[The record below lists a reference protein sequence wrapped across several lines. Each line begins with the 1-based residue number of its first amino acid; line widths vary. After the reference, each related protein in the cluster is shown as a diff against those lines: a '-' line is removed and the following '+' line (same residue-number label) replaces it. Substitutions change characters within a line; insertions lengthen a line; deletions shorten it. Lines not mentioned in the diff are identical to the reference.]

1 MMVIGVD
8 KNIANNALNLE
19 LGLLYDFYRMQDLG
33 IDAEQYKFNALHLFT
48 LWLGARYAYSFD
60 FGFNIFA
67 NIWYATK
74 SHSKDAK

>member
-1 MMVIGVD
+1 
-8 KNIANNALNLE
+8 
-19 LGLLYDFYRMQDLG
+19 MQDLG

-74 SHSKDAK
+74 SHSKDAQ